1 MKKIITT
8 SLLFGIAIFSNGLFA
23 QELSS
28 EKTRIF
34 QTDKIEDIKKVFKKD
49 ELNKCFDIKQVPYNL
64 LSLSAR
70 YERVNVI
77 NYLFENN
84 VDVNKSCSDTTP
96 LMYAARYGYTDTVKL
111 FLKKGAKKD
120 TKDRQGKTAKD
131 YALENNHPD
140 TAAIL

>member
-8 SLLFGIAIFSNGLFA
+8 TLLFGIAVFSNQLFA
-23 QELSS
+23 QELSGD
-28 EKTRIF
+28 KMRIF
-34 QTDKIEDIKKVFKKD
+34 QTDKIEDVKKVFKKD
-49 ELNKCFDIKQVPYNL
+49 ELTKCFDIKEVQYNL

-77 NYLFENN
+77 NYLFANN

-96 LMYAARYGYTDTVKL
+96 LMYAAKYGYTDTVKL

-120 TKDRQGKTAKD
+120 VKDRNGKTAKD
-131 YALENNHPD
+131 YALENKHPE
-140 TAAIL
+140 TAALL

>member
-23 QELSS
+23 QELSG

-49 ELNKCFDIKQVPYNL
+49 ELTKCFDIKQVPYNL

-70 YERVNVI
+70 YERVNLI

-96 LMYAARYGYTDTVKL
+96 LMYAAMYGYTDTVKL
-111 FLKKGAKKD
+111 FLKKGAKKEV
-120 TKDRQGKTAKD
+120 KDRNGKTAKD
-131 YALENNHPD
+131 HALENKHLE
-140 TAAIL
+140 TAALL

>member
-28 EKTRIF
+28 EKMKVF
-34 QTDKIEDIKKVFKKD
+34 QTDKIEDIKKVFKQED
-49 ELNKCFDIKQVPYNL
+49 FIKCFDIKGVSYNMF
-64 LSLSAR
+64 SLSAR

-77 NYLFENN
+77 NYLLANN
-84 VDVNKSCSDTTP
+84 ISVNKTCSDVTP
-96 LMYAARYGYTDTVKL
+96 LMYAAMYGYTDTVKL
-111 FLKKGAKKD
+111 FLKNGAKKE
-120 TKDRQGKTAKD
+120 TKDRNGKTAKD
-131 YALENNHPD
+131 YALENKHTD

>member
-8 SLLFGIAIFSNGLFA
+8 TLLFGIAVFSNQLFA
-23 QELSS
+23 QELSGD
-28 EKTRIF
+28 KMRIF

-49 ELNKCFDIKQVPYNL
+49 ELTKCFDIKEVQYNL

-77 NYLFENN
+77 NYLFANN

-96 LMYAARYGYTDTVKL
+96 LMYAAKYGYTDTVKL

-120 TKDRQGKTAKD
+120 IKDRNGKTAKD
-131 YALENNHPD
+131 YALENKHPE
-140 TAAIL
+140 TAALL